1 MSLTLGEKLKQA
13 REARGISISEVA
25 EQTRISPLYIE
36 SIENDNYKP
45 LPGGIFNKGF
55 VKSYAKFV
63 GVDDQEALQDYSR
76 LISSQGDSF
85 EDESKSFRPEVLTDD
100 NVRSNSLPTLI
111 IAVVILGLLAVGV
124 YFGINY
130 LNNSSHTTVSN
141 TTNTNRP
148 ADNSANTNTA
158 ATPTPAPAAVSELKL
173 EIKMTSGSVSVS
185 NAIDGAKPTSKLVT
199 PDAPLT
205 LTGQQSIKIIYYKSY
220 TPELSLNGKKI
231 STPAPPAKGANT
243 VFEIT
248 KENAAEILQSG
259 AIPAAQPPATPA
271 AR

>member
-76 LISSQGDSF
+76 LMSSQG
-85 EDESKSFRPEVLTDD
+85 ETAEEETKSFRPEVLTDD
-100 NVRSNSLPTLI
+100 QARSNSLPTLI
-111 IAVVILGLLAVGV
+111 IAVVILGLLAAGV

-130 LNNSSHTTVSN
+130 LNNSSHTTTGN
-141 TTNTNRP
+141 TANANRP

-158 ATPTPAPAAVSELKL
+158 PTPTPVPVVSELKL
-173 EIKMTSGSVSVS
+173 EIKMASDKVSVN
-185 NAIDGAKPTSKLVT
+185 NAIDGGKFTSKVVT

-205 LTGQQSIKIIYYKSY
+205 LTAQQSIKISYYKSY
-220 TPELSLNGKKI
+220 TPEIFLNGKKI
-231 STPAPPAKGANT
+231 ANPAAPAKGSNIA
-243 VFEIT
+243 FEIT
-248 KENAAEILQSG
+248 KENAAQILQSG
-259 AIPAAQPPATPA
+259 AILAAQPSATPA